1 MCRWV
6 AYSGKEI
13 FLEDIIARPSHSLI
27 AQSIDAAEC
36 PTSTNADGFGV
47 AWYDRR
53 PEPGL
58 FRDAYPAWSD
68 PNLQAVARQVKS
80 HLFMSHV
87 RSSTSV
93 SISRD
98 NCHPFASGK
107 WSFMH
112 NGRSGG
118 FKNFRKK
125 VEMMISD
132 SMYSERLGNTDSEVL
147 FLMALG
153 YGLDRNPLQ
162 AMECAVTQFE
172 DISRRYGNTPH
183 MRFSSAFTDGKTLYA
198 TRYSSDEIC
207 PTVYY
212 KFCERFQGWLIC
224 SEPVDGKAHLWTE
237 LPVGNTLVIEDGKM
251 EILPFMQHRYARVLK
266 LAS

>member
-1 MCRWV
+1 MCRWA
-6 AYSGKEI
+6 AYSGNEI

-47 AWYDRR
+47 AWYDNR

-58 FRDAYPAWSD
+58 FRDAFPAWSD
-68 PNLQAVARQVKS
+68 PNLQAIARQVKS
-80 HLFMSHV
+80 RLFMSHV

-118 FKNFRKK
+118 FKTFRKK
-125 VEMMISD
+125 IEMSIKDELFSQ
-132 SMYSERLGNTDSEVL
+132 RLGNTDSEAL

-153 YGLDRNPLQ
+153 YGLDRDPLQ
-162 AMECAVTQFE
+162 AMSCAVTQFE
-172 DISRRYGNTPH
+172 DISRHYGNTPH
-183 MRFSSAFTDGKTLYA
+183 MRFSSAFTNGQTLFA
-198 TRYSSDEIC
+198 TRYSSDTIC

-212 KFCERFQGWLIC
+212 KYCERFQGWCIC
-224 SEPVDGKAHLWTE
+224 SEPLNGCEGEWTE
-237 LPVGNTLVIEDGKM
+237 LPVGSTLVIDRGQM
-251 EILPFMQHRYARVLK
+251 EILPFMQYRYDRVLR

>member
-1 MCRWV
+1 MCRWA

-13 FLEDIIARPSHSLI
+13 FLEDIIAKPSHSLI

-47 AWYDRR
+47 AWYDSK

-68 PNLQAVARQVKS
+68 PNLQTIARQIKS
-80 HLFMSHV
+80 PLFMSHV

-98 NCHPFASGK
+98 NCHPFASGR

-118 FKNFRKK
+118 FKDFRKK
-125 VEMMISD
+125 AEMMVND
-132 SMYSERLGNTDSEVL
+132 TLYSQRLGNTDSEVL
-147 FLMALG
+147 FLLALG
-153 YGLDRNPLQ
+153 YGLDGNPLQ
-162 AMECAVTQFE
+162 AMECAVAQFE
-172 DISRRYGNTPH
+172 DLSRKYGNTPN
-183 MRFSSAFTDGKTLYA
+183 MRFSTAFTNGKTLYA

-212 KFCERFQGWLIC
+212 KYCENFQGWC
-224 SEPVDGKAHLWTE
+224 VGSEPLECNSGDWIE
-237 LPVGNTLVIEDGKM
+237 LPVGNTLVISDGQI
-251 EILPFMQHRYARVLK
+251 EILPFMQHRYDRMLK
-266 LAS
+266 IAS